1 MKKLIPA
8 MCALLVATALLG
20 TSTFAWFSMN
30 REVSATGMQV
40 TANSNSVFLLIG
52 SGEDADELTEIQS
65 ANSITTALTV
75 GTEDAKVYPAAHA
88 TIANTAD
95 ADNATVEH
103 ETGYYYLISDS
114 TQKITKADWE
124 AKQPSEQANYEVEKT
139 APSTNW
145 FYKIADA
152 PTASTSSKAPT
163 YLTSTAGYVIHKTCY
178 VTLAAG
184 SNDATNLRVKNV
196 TLTSNNTAA
205 SGTFAPVKIL
215 VTSATA
221 AVELDSTT
229 TSSETVLAAT
239 VTDEAVVQI
248 DIYIYYDGNHA
259 SVYTANVANLD
270 GANISITF
278 DVD

>member
-40 TANSNSVFLLIG
+40 TANSNSVFLLI
-52 SGEDADELTEIQS
+52 SSVETDDPAVIQA
-65 ANSITTALTV
+65 ANSISTELTV
-75 GTEDAKVYPAAHA
+75 NAEDAKVYPAAHA

-103 ETGYYYLISDS
+103 ETGYYYLTSNPED
-114 TQKITKADWE
+114 KITKAAWE
-124 AKQPSEQANYEVEKT
+124 AKDPSVQGDYTKEVT
-139 APSTNW
+139 SPATNW
-145 FYKIADA
+145 FYKIAND
-152 PTASTSSKAPT
+152 PTTSTSSKAPT
-163 YLTSTAGYVIHKTCY
+163 YLTSIEGYVIHKTCY

-184 SNDATNLRVKNV
+184 SNDATNLIVEKVK
-196 TLTSNNTAA
+196 LTSNNTAA

-221 AVELDSTT
+221 AIELDSDH
-229 TSSETVLAAT
+229 TSSSTPLAT
-239 VTDEAVVQI
+239 TLTDDEVVQI
-248 DIYIYYDGNHA
+248 DIYIYYDGNHS
-259 SVYTANVANLD
+259 SVYTNNVANLD

-278 DVD
+278 AVD

>member
-52 SGEDADELTEIQS
+52 SGDNDTYTEIQN
-65 ANSITTALTV
+65 AGTITTELAV
-75 GTEDAKVYPAAHA
+75 DAEAAKLYPAAHA
-88 TIANTAD
+88 TITNTTD
-95 ADNATVEH
+95 ADNANVQH
-103 ETGYYYLISDS
+103 ETGYYYLTSDS

-124 AKQPSEQANYEVEKT
+124 AKEPTEKENYTKEVT
-139 APSTNW
+139 DPFTNW

-163 YLTSTAGYVIHKTCY
+163 YLTSTTGYVIHKTCY

-184 SNDATNLRVKNV
+184 SNDATNLRVSAL
-196 TLTSNNTAA
+196 TLTSNNTATA
-205 SGTFAPVKIL
+205 GTYAPVKVL
-215 VTSATA
+215 VTSPTA

-229 TSSETVLAAT
+229 TSSDTVLAAT
-239 VTDEAVVQI
+239 LTDDAVVQI
-248 DIYIYYDGNHA
+248 DIYIYYDGNHS